1 MIDPTIASRVQFA
14 VTTFVHIIFPT
25 ISMGLAPFLV
35 YFTWKEIRT
44 DETIYANL
52 RSFWAKIFGITFV
65 AGTVTGI
72 VLEFE
77 FGMNFASFSAF
88 VGEVMGGPLAVEGM
102 MAFFLEST
110 FLGVFIFGRERVSDR
125 LYMLSAFLVALGSW
139 LSAVWI
145 LIANAWMQTP
155 QGYNIVM
162 EGGQR
167 VVELTDPIAAYANPR
182 FPWMFVHMQ
191 TSAVLS
197 ASLFMAGIAGYYLWL
212 GRDSDF
218 WKKTL
223 KVAVVLMLITAPFQ
237 VLHGDSYT
245 RHVED
250 TQPAKF
256 AAMEAQYETETGADL
271 HLIAIPKSLDSFTDP
286 RAQNLWTIDVPNLAS
301 VLASGGDLDAR
312 IRGLNEISNT
322 EPWEGAG
329 TPPVAFVFWSF
340 RAMVL
345 LGLWFIVLA
354 FWAGYRWYKGTLF
367 ESSRLHQALALSTP
381 LGVVAVEVGWM
392 VTEIGRQPWIVQE
405 IMTVDQ
411 GRSPGLTGG
420 EATITLAGFVGGYLL
435 MLTLWIYVVRRMI
448 RNAPDG
454 KQPSPDDRSG
464 ILGVAGDD

>member
-35 YFTWKEIRT
+35 YFTWKEIT
-44 DETIYANL
+44 TGETLYANL

-77 FGMNFASFSAF
+77 FGMNFANFSAF

-110 FLGVFIFGRERVSDR
+110 FLGVFIFGRKRVSDR

-155 QGYNIVM
+155 QGYDIVM
-162 EGGQR
+162 EGSQR
-167 VVELTDPIAAYANPR
+167 TVELVNPLAAYWNPR

-256 AAMEAQYETETGADL
+256 AAMEAQYETERGADL
-271 HLIAIPKSLDSFTDP
+271 HLIAIPTSLESFTDP
-286 RAQNLWTIDVPNLAS
+286 RAQNLWTLDVPNLAS
-301 VLASGGDLDAR
+301 ALASGGDLDAR

-322 EPWEGAG
+322 EPWQGAG

-345 LGLWFIVLA
+345 LGLWFIFLA
-354 FWAGYRWYKGTLF
+354 FWAGYRWYKGALF
-367 ESSRLHQALALSTP
+367 ESTRLHQALALSTP

-405 IMTVDQ
+405 IMTVSE
-411 GRSPGLTGG
+411 GRSAGLTGG

-448 RNAPDG
+448 LNAPDG
-454 KQPSPDDRSG
+454 QQPSSDDRSG
-464 ILGVAGDD
+464 VLGVAGDD

>member
-1 MIDPTIASRVQFA
+1 MLDPTIASRVQFA
-14 VTTFVHIIFPT
+14 VTTVVHIIFPT

-35 YFTWKEIRT
+35 YFTWKEITT
-44 DETIYANL
+44 DESIYVDL

-77 FGMNFASFSAF
+77 FGMNFAAFSAF

-125 LYMLSAFLVALGSW
+125 LYMLSAVLVALGSW

-145 LIANAWMQTP
+145 LIANSWMQTP
-155 QGYNIVM
+155 KGYAIRN
-162 EGGQR
+162 GA
-167 VVELTDPIAAYANPR
+167 VELTDPLAAYWNPR
-182 FPWMFVHMQ
+182 FSWMFVHMQ
-191 TSAVLS
+191 SSAVLS
-197 ASLFMAGIAGYYLWL
+197 ASLFLAGIAGFYIWL
-212 GRDSDF
+212 GRDSQF
-218 WKKTL
+218 WRKTL
-223 KVAVVLMLITAPFQ
+223 KVAIVLMVITAPFQ

-256 AAMEAQYETETGADL
+256 AAMEAQYDTETGAAL
-271 HLIAIPKSLDSFTDP
+271 HLIAIPTSLDGFTDP
-286 RAQNLWTIDVPNLAS
+286 RTQNLWTLDVPNLAS
-301 VLASGGDLDAR
+301 ALASGGDLDAR

-322 EPWEGAG
+322 EPWQDAG

-340 RAMVL
+340 RLMVL
-345 LGLWFIVLA
+345 LGLWFILLA
-354 FWAGYRWYKGTLF
+354 FWSAYRWYKGTLF

-381 LGVVAVEVGWM
+381 LGVLAVEVGWM
-392 VTEIGRQPWIVQE
+392 VTEIGRQPWVVQGE
-405 IMTVDQ
+405 MLTSA

-420 EATITLAGFVGGYLL
+420 EATLTLVGFVGGYLL
-435 MLTLWIYVVRRMI
+435 LLALWTYVVRRMI

-454 KQPSPDDRSG
+454 HQPKGDGDRSG
-464 ILGVAGDD
+464 VLGVIGDD